1 MKKKITF
8 IFELELIEKLQKVFK
23 EIMIPQ
29 AKIVEKAV
37 EEKLNEMI
45 KGLK

>member
-8 IFELELIEKLQKVFK
+8 TFEPELIEKLQKVSK
-23 EIMIPQ
+23 ETMIPQ

>member
-1 MKKKITF
+1 MKKRITF
-8 IFELELIEKLQKVFK
+8 TFEPELIKKLQKVSK
-23 EIMIPQ
+23 ETMIPQ